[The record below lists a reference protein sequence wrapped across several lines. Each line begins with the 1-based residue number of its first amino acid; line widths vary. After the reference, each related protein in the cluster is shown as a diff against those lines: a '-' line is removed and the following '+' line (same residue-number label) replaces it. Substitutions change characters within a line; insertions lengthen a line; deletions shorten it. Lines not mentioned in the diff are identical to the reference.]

1 MNALT
6 HLQPPAQKM
15 VLDRCR
21 SNVRGGF
28 YESEVAD
35 RDVTHLVQLVEQLQG
50 ELAKAL
56 DAALTAANSNKFSVE
71 LNKT

>member
-1 MNALT
+1 MNTPT

-15 VLDRCR
+15 VL
-21 SNVRGGF
+21 NVCKVNVSSGMYGNW
-28 YESEVAD
+28 VAE

-50 ELAKAL
+50 ELEKAL
-56 DAALTAANSNKFSVE
+56 EAALTAANSNKFPVE